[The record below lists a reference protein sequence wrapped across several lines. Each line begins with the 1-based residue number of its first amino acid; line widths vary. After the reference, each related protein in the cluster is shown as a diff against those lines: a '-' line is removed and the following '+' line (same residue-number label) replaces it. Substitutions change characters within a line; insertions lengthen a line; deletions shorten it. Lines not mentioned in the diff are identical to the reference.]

1 MLHLFRVRTDV
12 WSLGCLLFAWWF
24 GYSPFEC
31 EFNGDAV
38 RVVECSALR
47 TLAGIPRPRSPTV
60 EDKVVLELTEWI
72 LDKDFSVRPFTTD
85 ILERLRAVASNLR
98 GPDHIV

>member
-1 MLHLFRVRTDV
+1 M
-12 WSLGCLLFAWWF
+12 GCLLFAWWF

-31 EFNGDAV
+31 EFQGDAV

-47 TLAGIPRPRSPTV
+47 TLAGIPRPRKPSA
-60 EDKVVLELTEWI
+60 EDTVVLQLTEWI

-85 ILERLRAVASNLR
+85 ILERLRTTLSNLQ
-98 GPDHIV
+98 GAEHVV